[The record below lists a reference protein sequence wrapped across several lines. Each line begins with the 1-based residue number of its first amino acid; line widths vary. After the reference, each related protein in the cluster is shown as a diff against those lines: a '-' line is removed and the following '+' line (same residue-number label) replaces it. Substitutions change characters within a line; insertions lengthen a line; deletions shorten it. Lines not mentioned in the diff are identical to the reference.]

1 MREMILNHASLFA
14 PGSDRSSISAWLGDV
29 ATGMGGLVDDR
40 VAEKSL
46 RVSHGFHE
54 TWCQPDYSLWDAF
67 NGLRASGHR
76 EEYLFLVRL
85 TTKVP
90 LLDEAEENV
99 RDRFLACEEQTLPQ
113 GDGEPL
119 VYCAIADGIAIGFP
133 SQPRWDRGRITVSF
147 NELLP
152 DESIQETSEEVDQL
166 TRAAHADPICERHRD
181 RLRAGST
188 PATLWEKREEIFP
201 NLVFGPG
208 VEANLKEYASL
219 FQTIVGK
226 LVDLDRSAGEWKVEG
241 GPAPPWKT
249 TVTPESESLMANPEL
264 SQARVF
270 LSSHGTRETFE
281 WHARFGSSGRI
292 HLRFDPQSREVEI
305 GYIGPHLPL

>member
-29 ATGMGGLVDDR
+29 TTGMGGLVADR

-46 RVSHGFHE
+46 RMSQGIHE
-54 TWCQPDYSLWDAF
+54 TWCLPDYSLWDAF

-90 LLDEAEENV
+90 LLDQADEGV

-119 VYCAIADGIAIGFP
+119 VLCAIVDGIAVGFP
-133 SQPRWDRGRITVSF
+133 SRPPWDRDQVEVRF
-147 NELLP
+147 NKLLS
-152 DESIQETSEEVDQL
+152 DGSIQARAKEVDQL
-166 TRAAHADPICERHRD
+166 TRAEHAGPICERHRG
-181 RLRAGST
+181 RIRAGSN
-188 PATLWEKREEIFP
+188 PVTLWENREDIFP
-201 NLVFGPG
+201 NLLFGPG
-208 VEANLKEYASL
+208 VEGNLKEYANR
-219 FQTIVGK
+219 FQAIVGK
-226 LVDLDRSAGEWKVEG
+226 LVDLDRSAGEWKAKG

-249 TVTPESESLMANPEL
+249 KVTPESESLMADPEL

-270 LSSHGTRETFE
+270 LSSLGTRETFE
-281 WHARFGSSGRI
+281 WHARFGDGRI